1 MRKIGMFILTLL
13 SVALLSTPAMV
24 YAECQDGPYDLY
36 INNNKVGTFVDAGMS
51 PDNLPQ
57 LNVAASVKKGDK
69 VQFCNASCN
78 EFFFPTEEVTSP
90 SLLIMLLAMWMAAIT
105 SGGRNNTEQT
115 NSISVPMATAVA
127 LLVVAVRT
135 QSLRAV
141 TTRLP
146 FLHNVPT

>member
-1 MRKIGMFILTLL
+1 MRKIRMFILTLL

-36 INNNKVGTFVDAGMS
+36 INNNKVGTFADAGMS

-78 EFFFPTEEVTSP
+78 EFFFPQTIERGGDVDGGGNFTV
-90 SLLIMLLAMWMAAIT
+90 AADYATCNVDGCYNLWWKRQYGADKLSIGT
-105 SGGRNNTEQT
+105 GGD
-115 NSISVPMATAVA
+115 
-127 LLVVAVRT
+127 
-135 QSLRAV
+135 
-141 TTRLP
+141 
-146 FLHNVPT
+146 